1 MLLLPVLKTI
11 NLKFDFLLLL
21 DKTFFMNKKNKY
33 RSSNWY
39 NSKSHR
45 RDTFIHRG
53 WMRNQGHPNHLF
65 DGRPVIGICNTW
77 SELTPCN
84 GHFREIAESVKKGVY
99 EAGGFPLEFPVFS
112 ASESNLR
119 PTAMLFRNLA
129 SMDVEEAIRGNP
141 IDGVVLLMG
150 CDKTTPSLMMG
161 AASVDLPT
169 IGVSG
174 GPMLNGHHQGEAIG
188 SGTGVWKLDADLNA
202 GIISEE
208 DFINAEISMSRSKGN
223 CMTMGT
229 ASTMGSMV
237 EALGMS
243 LPGNAA
249 IPAVDSRRYALA
261 HMSGKRIVEMVK
273 EDITMSKIV
282 TKKSFENAIKVNGA
296 IGGSTNAVIHLAAI
310 AGRMEIDLDLDDWD
324 KCGDGIPTL
333 VNLQP
338 SGKYLMEDFYY
349 AGGVPVVIKRLMEK
363 KLLDENS
370 MTVNG
375 KTIAENNIN
384 AKCWNN
390 DVIKEFE
397 NPLKK
402 NGGIKILRG
411 NIAPNGAII
420 KPSAASPELMKHT
433 GKAVVFESVE
443 EFHEKIDDPNLD
455 VDENS
460 ILVLKNCGPKGY
472 PGMAEVGNMRLP
484 QKVLK
489 KGVRDMIRISDARMS
504 GTAYGTVILHT
515 APEAAVKGPLAAVQ
529 NGDEIEVD
537 VDQGTMNLKVN
548 DETIKNRL
556 ENYSPVVPEI
566 TGGYQK
572 MYVEHVMQADKGAD
586 LDFLIGKRGAE
597 VKRHSH

>member
-1 MLLLPVLKTI
+1 
-11 NLKFDFLLLL
+11 
-21 DKTFFMNKKNKY
+21 
-33 RSSNWY
+33 
-39 NSKSHR
+39 
-45 RDTFIHRG
+45 
-53 WMRNQGHPNHLF
+53 MRNQGHPNHLF

-174 GPMLNGHHQGEAIG
+174 GPMLNGHHQGETIG

-202 GIISEE
+202 GVITEE

-310 AGRMEIDLDLDDWD
+310 AGRMEIDLDLEDWN

-363 KLLDENS
+363 NLLEENE

-375 KTIAENNIN
+375 KTISENNIN

-397 NPLKK
+397 NPLTK

-515 APEAAVKGPLAAVQ
+515 SPEAAVKGPLAAVQ

-537 VDQGTMNLKVN
+537 VDQGIMNLKVN
-548 DETIKNRL
+548 EETIKNRL